1 MTREE
6 AAKEVEH
13 TIEYCKMYLP
23 EDDPW
28 ILALNIAISALRAQ
42 QSPTKLDRSL
52 WEGCDCCKGDL
63 EGYTTQFR
71 DMNGR
76 SRPLYIPEGEAMIV
90 APGKYNHRF
99 CIPIKYCPFCGRPL
113 TEEALAELERKMNNG
128 TTD

>member
-6 AAKEVEH
+6 AIERISDHMEVH
-13 TIEYCKMYLP
+13 KIGEYPHIRLAV
-23 EDDPW
+23 
-28 ILALNIAISALRAQ
+28 ALNMALDALRAQ
-42 QSPTKLDRSL
+42 QPPARLDRSR

-71 DMNGR
+71 DASGR

-99 CIPIKYCPFCGRPL
+99 CIPIKYCPMCGRPL
-113 TEEALAELERKMNNG
+113 TKEAWAELERRING
-128 TTD
+128 GAVD